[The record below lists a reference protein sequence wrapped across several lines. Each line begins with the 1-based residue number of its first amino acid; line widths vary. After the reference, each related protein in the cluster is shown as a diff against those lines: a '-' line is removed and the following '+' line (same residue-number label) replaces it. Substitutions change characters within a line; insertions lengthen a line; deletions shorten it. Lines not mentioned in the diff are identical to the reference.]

1 MSELAILSEWAVL
14 VFHEVLAKLSFI
26 FLLQSVK
33 LSLISIE
40 IFVIRL
46 LSQLSNHFAWGI
58 VEISLSLLIFC
69 SFFFIFIFQVSIFVW
84 NSLCRISILF
94 RFIFLGFSI
103 FNLKVFGILL
113 ILDWSLWIGR
123 WSFLRHFNTF
133 SCFLI
138 LLFLR
143 LVVGSLF
150 FGLRFF
156 WILNSHFC
164 YNTKILIIYI
174 CRILINFSVR

>member
-1 MSELAILSEWAVL
+1 M
-14 VFHEVLAKLSFI
+14 LAKLSFI
-26 FLLQSVK
+26 FLFQSVK

-40 IFVIRL
+40 IFVIWL
-46 LSQLSNHFAWGI
+46 LSQLSNHFAWWI

-69 SFFFIFIFQVSIFVW
+69 SFLFIFIFQASIFVR
-84 NSLCRISILF
+84 NSLCRISIPF

-103 FNLKVFGILL
+103 FNLKVLRILL
-113 ILDWSLWIGR
+113 SLDWSLWIRR

-143 LVVGSLF
+143 LVVASLF
-150 FGLRFF
+150 FALRFF

-164 YNTKILIIYI
+164 NNTKIFNIYI
-174 CRILINFSVR
+174 QNFN